1 MATHTREDVLSWR
14 GRDLVDNDGDKI
26 GSIEDIYLDRETDE
40 PEWAVVTTGLFGTKR
55 TFVPLTE
62 AQTHEDGIRVPYEKA
77 AVKDAP
83 KIDPDGELSHEEERV
98 LYEHY
103 GRQYSEFQ
111 GGSGVLD
118 TDTTTRGTVDTDTT
132 TRGTVDTDSTR
143 DEYVDER
150 GGPGRDTS
158 GPNTDNAMTRSEE
171 ELRVGTTEREAGRVR
186 LKKYVVE
193 DEVTQT
199 VPVRREEVRVEREPI
214 TDANRGEAMAGG
226 DITEEEHEVT
236 LHSEEPVVEKR
247 TVPKERVRLETDTVT
262 DEHQVTDEVRK
273 ERIETDGDVRQ
284 DR

>member
-14 GRDLVDNDGDKI
+14 GRDLVDNDGGKI

-62 AQTHEDGIRVPYEKA
+62 AQMHEDGIRVPYEKA

-98 LYEHY
+98 LYQHY
-103 GRQYSEFQ
+103 GREYSDYQ
-111 GGSGVLD
+111 TGSGGFD
-118 TDTTTRGTVDTDTT
+118 TDTTTRGTVDTGTT
-132 TRGTVDTDSTR
+132 TGGTVDTDTTR
-143 DEYVDER
+143 ADYADER
-150 GGPGRDTS
+150 GGPGTDTS

-171 ELRVGTTEREAGRVR
+171 ELRVGTTEREAGKVR

-193 DEVTQT
+193 DQVTET

-214 TDANRGEAMAGG
+214 TDANVDDALDGPE
-226 DITEEEHEVT
+226 ISEEEHEVT
-236 LHSEEPVVEKR
+236 LRSEEPVVEKR
-247 TVPKERVRLETDTVT
+247 TVPKERIRLEKDVETEQREVSDTVC
-262 DEHQVTDEVRK
+262 K
-273 ERIETDGDVRQ
+273 EQLDVDDSSGR
-284 DR
+284 R